1 MLKVSKNQ
9 LLYSSI
15 AVVGVALALRLTLP
29 IKPYIELAVFAALS
43 VAIAIIAWYSGRK
56 AFSLANAA
64 QTQAEDKLRQSY
76 QRLEF
81 LANATSQLGTSPD
94 YKTTINNVAK
104 LAVPFLAD
112 ICIVDLIE
120 TLAPSQNRVAVAH
133 VEPAKEQLLTQ
144 LSSKYP
150 YILNQNSFISKVV
163 SDRIPYLISEVT
175 ESLILEYAQ
184 DAEHLRLLSELG
196 NYHSMM
202 IVPLLLRGRILGVIS
217 FVTTEASCRIYTYD
231 DLAFAEDLA
240 RAIALAIDNAQLY
253 QKTQQA
259 EQRNDEFLALL
270 DACTSSAPIGLAF
283 LDQQGHYIRINDAL
297 ANIYHINAA
306 ENLGKTVW
314 DTLPDEL
321 ASAVDAKIKQ
331 VLQTQQPILNVE
343 EKRKYPEVYC
353 ISNYYPVRSELGEI
367 LGVGLAVL
375 DISERKQAQAALY
388 QQEQEFKALVENVPD
403 IIVRLDRDLRYLY
416 ACPTAQQATGIS
428 AAAFIGK
435 TNNELG
441 FPQQMCTLWNQNL
454 QRVFATGIAHKFEF
468 EIPRFD
474 GTHYYESRLI
484 PEFSQDNSI
493 NSVLG
498 IVRDMTEYKRA
509 EQALRESE
517 ERFRELAENIQDV
530 FWMFNPIKRQFLYVS
545 PAYQQWGYSCDV
557 CADYTQWFEVI
568 HPDDRQRVRKAY
580 LNCQLEEGFNQEYR
594 IIRQDLS
601 ISWIRDRCV
610 AIKNE
615 SGEIYRLAGIAEDI
629 TEQKESQE
637 TIAILNRN
645 LQRRAH
651 ELQTLFD
658 VIPIAIGI
666 SLDSKSHEIKV
677 NPAYAQ
683 ILNIPENAN
692 ASITPPENAPLSPYK
707 IYRHGQEVSDNELPL
722 QIASSGIEV
731 RDAEIDI
738 VRADGAVF
746 NLFGYASPLFDEQG
760 KPRGAVSA
768 FIDISDRVSHEAIL
782 RNSEEQVRMATTAAE
797 LGMWFWHIP
806 TNELTWTP
814 KCNELLGRHANNPMG
829 YDIFLSCLH
838 PEDRDRTQQAI
849 NHALKE
855 NVEYDTE
862 YRVIWSDNSIH
873 WIAAKGRAFHD
884 ASGNPVRM
892 MGTVQDIS
900 KRKQADAERIELLE
914 REKAARAVSEAAQS
928 AAEAANRIKD
938 EFLAVLSH
946 ELRTPLNPILGWAKL
961 LRKRKFDETATD
973 KALETIERNAKL
985 QAQLIED
992 LLDVSRILRGKLSL
1006 NVCPVNLATTIE
1018 AAIETV
1024 RLSAQAKS
1032 IEIKTI
1038 LDPNVGR
1045 ISGDSS
1051 RLVQVI
1057 WNLLSNAIK
1066 FTPPGGCVEVEL
1078 SVGMGDNETKRQKD
1092 KGNNSSFSPSLPIP
1106 SPSSAQITVKDTGKG
1121 IDPDFLPYVFDYFR
1135 QADSSTTRRFGGL
1148 GLGLAIVRHIVE
1160 LHGGTIWAESLG
1172 EGQGATFTIQLPLIK
1187 SAESKIPSADL
1198 KASNSIVSSDS
1209 ALSGVRVLV
1218 VDDDADMREYLACV
1232 LQQSGAEVAVV
1243 TSAYE
1248 ALEVLQKSK
1257 PDVLLSDIGMPNMDG
1272 YMLLRQVR
1280 SLEAQNGGQIKA
1292 IALTAYAGEYDRQ
1305 KARSAG
1311 FQMHI
1316 PKPVEPERLIEA
1328 LSEWGIGNG

>member
-1 MLKVSKNQ
+1 M
-9 LLYSSI
+9 
-15 AVVGVALALRLTLP
+15 
-29 IKPYIELAVFAALS
+29 KPHIELAVSAGLY

-56 AFSLANAA
+56 ALFLANAD

-81 LANATSQLGTSPD
+81 LTNATSRLGTSPD
-94 YKTTINNVAK
+94 YKTTIANVAK

-112 ICIVDLIE
+112 ICVVDLIE
-120 TLAPSQNRVAVAH
+120 TELAPSQNRVAVAH
-133 VEPAKEQLLTQ
+133 VDPAKEQFLTI

-150 YILNQNSFISKVV
+150 YILNQDSFISKVV
-163 SDRIPYLISEVT
+163 SDRTPYLISEVT

-184 DAEHLRLLSELG
+184 DAEHLRLLYELG

-202 IVPLLLRGRILGVIS
+202 IVPLLVRGRILGVIS
-217 FVTTEASCRIYTYD
+217 FVTTQASCRIYTEN
-231 DLAFAEDLA
+231 DLVFAEDLA
-240 RAIALAIDNAQLY
+240 RAIALAIDNARLY

-306 ENLGKTVW
+306 ENLGKTVS
-314 DTLPDEL
+314 DTLPPDL

-343 EKRKYPEVYC
+343 ETGKYPGMYC
-353 ISNYYPVRSELGEI
+353 ISNYYPVRSEFGEI
-367 LGVGLAVL
+367 LGVGMAVL
-375 DISERKQAQAALY
+375 DISERKQAEAALY

-416 ACPTAQQATGIS
+416 ACRSVEQATGIS
-428 AAAFIGK
+428 PAAFIGK

-441 FPQQMCTLWNQNL
+441 FPEQMCTLWNQNL
-454 QRVFATGIAHKFEF
+454 QRVFATGIAHQMEF

-509 EQALRESE
+509 EQALRQSE

-557 CADYTQWFEVI
+557 CANYTQWFEVI
-568 HPDDRQRVRKAY
+568 HPDDRQRVRNAY
-580 LNCQLEEGFNQEYR
+580 FNCELEEGFNQEYR

-666 SLDSKSHEIKV
+666 SLDSESRNIKV

-683 ILNIPENAN
+683 ILNIPKCAN
-692 ASITPPENAPLSPYK
+692 ASITPPENAFLPPYK
-707 IYRHGQEVSDNELPL
+707 IYRHGQQVSDNELPL
-722 QIASSGIEV
+722 HIASSGVEV

-738 VRADGAVF
+738 MRADGAVF

-782 RNSEEQVRMATTAAE
+782 RDSEEQVRMATTAAE
-797 LGMWFWHIP
+797 LGMWFLHIP

-814 KCNELLGRHANNPMG
+814 KCNELLGLPANNPMG
-829 YDIFLSCLH
+829 YDIFLNCLH
-838 PEDRDRTQQAI
+838 PEDCDRTQQAI
-849 NHALKE
+849 KRALQE

-884 ASGNPVRM
+884 AAGNPVRM

-914 REKAARAVSEAAQS
+914 REKAARAE
-928 AAEAANRIKD
+928 AEAANRIKD

-961 LRKRKFDETATD
+961 LRKRKFDQTATD

-985 QAQLIED
+985 QAQLVED

-1018 AAIETV
+1018 SAYETV

-1045 ISGDSS
+1045 ISGDSRPS
-1051 RLVQVI
+1051 CASYLE
-1057 WNLLSNAIK
+1057 
-1066 FTPPGGCVEVEL
+1066 FTFQ
-1078 SVGMGDNETKRQKD
+1078 R
-1092 KGNNSSFSPSLPIP
+1092 
-1106 SPSSAQITVKDTGKG
+1106 
-1121 IDPDFLPYVFDYFR
+1121 
-1135 QADSSTTRRFGGL
+1135 
-1148 GLGLAIVRHIVE
+1148 
-1160 LHGGTIWAESLG
+1160 
-1172 EGQGATFTIQLPLIK
+1172 
-1187 SAESKIPSADL
+1187 
-1198 KASNSIVSSDS
+1198 
-1209 ALSGVRVLV
+1209 
-1218 VDDDADMREYLACV
+1218 
-1232 LQQSGAEVAVV
+1232 
-1243 TSAYE
+1243 
-1248 ALEVLQKSK
+1248 
-1257 PDVLLSDIGMPNMDG
+1257 
-1272 YMLLRQVR
+1272 RQVYSSR
-1280 SLEAQNGGQIKA
+1280 
-1292 IALTAYAGEYDRQ
+1292 RM
-1305 KARSAG
+1305 R
-1311 FQMHI
+1311 
-1316 PKPVEPERLIEA
+1316 
-1328 LSEWGIGNG
+1328 GN